1 LRTGVRHPRDCD
13 NEDFDA
19 QPDRTGEEEKNIAMT
34 ERSELGEHRER
45 AGMVAM

>member
-1 LRTGVRHPRDCD
+1 
-13 NEDFDA
+13 
-19 QPDRTGEEEKNIAMT
+19 MT